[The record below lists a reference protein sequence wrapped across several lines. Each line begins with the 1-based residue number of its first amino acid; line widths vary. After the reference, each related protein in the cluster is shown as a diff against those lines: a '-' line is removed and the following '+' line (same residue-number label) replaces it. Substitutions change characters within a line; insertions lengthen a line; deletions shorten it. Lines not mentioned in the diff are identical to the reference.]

1 MAGLV
6 SQLKKRVKSSPIAKF
21 VSSSVSKQSK
31 NDVFVGLASIPSRE
45 NSLKQVVESLL
56 PQVVGLGVYLNGWEK
71 VPSFLNNPKIQVARS
86 QDQGD
91 VRDNGKFFFID
102 KTAATYYA
110 TVDDDI
116 DYPKDYISTL
126 VSHQRTLGGTY
137 AVGVHAAVYPTPIKK
152 LLRQRHLWHFAFE
165 APSLLPVDML
175 GTGTLLFQR
184 AYWQLDYSEI
194 KNPGM
199 ADVWFAVAAKKRDFG
214 LWVVPRDQSWL
225 KPIEQEDPEEN
236 LFNEGRLNDS
246 VQVQALTASKIGSSR
261 RSLLER
267 VIRVPKAGSEFSVQD
282 ADQLGIAANKLTIP
296 ELAQNEFR
304 FFDYALAIHKRES
317 NKNMDPRLLEV
328 LDGYIEFLMHRLS
341 GRVYANDID
350 FEQDYKALLKEIGL
364 ENLPAFAAR
373 DWHYLRVKA

>member
-1 MAGLV
+1 MVGLV
-6 SQLKKRVKSSPIAKF
+6 SLLKKRVKSSPIAKL
-21 VSSSVSKQSK
+21 VPSSPPKKSKT
-31 NDVFVGLASIPSRE
+31 DVFVGLASIPSRE
-45 NSLKQVVESLL
+45 HSLKQVVESLL

-71 VPSFLNNPKIQVARS
+71 VPSFLKNPKIQVVRS
-86 QDQGD
+86 QDHGD

-126 VSHQRTLGGTY
+126 VSHQQALGGTY

-152 LLRQRHLWHFAFE
+152 LLRQRYLWHFSFA

-214 LWVVPRDQSWL
+214 LWVVPRAKNWIS
-225 KPIEQEDPEEN
+225 PIEQEDPEEN

-246 VQVQALTASKIGSSR
+246 VQVLALTTSKIGSSR
-261 RSLLER
+261 RLFLER
-267 VIRVPKAGSEFSVQD
+267 VVRVPIVGSEFSVQD
-282 ADQLGIAANKLTIP
+282 ADAIAVAANKVALP
-296 ELAQNEFR
+296 ELAKNEFR
-304 FFDYALAIHKRES
+304 LFDFALAIHKRES

-328 LDGYIEFLMHRLS
+328 LDGYVEFLMHRLS
-341 GRVYANDID
+341 GSVYANDID
-350 FEQDYKALLKEIGL
+350 FENDYKALLKEIGL
-364 ENLPAFAAR
+364 ENLPTFAAK
-373 DWHYLRVKA
+373 DWRYLKVG